1 MSEPL
6 VYVKGADMTKLRM
19 GIRSALV
26 SGMLCAAVAP
36 AQAANPAF
44 QTFFFSVCQNP
55 TAALAARCGQTAGGQ
70 GNLSGDSES
79 SLTPSQALSNNQSPL
94 SLAHSRAEQVREY
107 SATAREDASELEAGK
122 YGLLFVGRGAW
133 DDQERVIDVDAER
146 GFSSDA
152 QAFDFGFESRVS
164 ERVAMGLLATYEGS
178 SGEFV
183 PERPGVNFTPVGN
196 AGAVDV
202 RSWGLAAYLSAQLG
216 EGGFFDLA
224 AGYVDSQFDLE
235 RRAIFQESGRVVP
248 QTSVATTADADGQQI
263 WATAN
268 AGFDWSNGAWTWGLY
283 ASALWA
289 KSTQDPYGERDL
301 SGSGLAMHFDVAD
314 RETLLGTVGARASRA
329 IKTSF
334 GVVVPQLRVDYVRE
348 FELDGQDATASFLLD
363 AQRSTFT
370 FAGDEPDR
378 TYGVAAFG
386 FVVILP
392 SGWIPYLSVDGI
404 AGSDDLD
411 RYRVALGLRRE
422 L

>member
-1 MSEPL
+1 
-6 VYVKGADMTKLRM
+6 MTTLRM
-19 GIRSALV
+19 GITTAL
-26 SGMLCAAVAP
+26 AAVACTAAP
-36 AQAANPAF
+36 ATQAANPAF
-44 QTFFFSVCQNP
+44 QNFFFTVCQNP
-55 TAALAARCGQTAGGQ
+55 TAALAARCGETAAGQ

-79 SLTPSQALSNNQSPL
+79 SLNPSQALSNNQSPL
-94 SLAHSRAEQVREY
+94 SLAHSRGEQVREY
-107 SATAREDASELEAGK
+107 SAASREDDRSLEASK
-122 YGLLFVGRGAW
+122 FGLLFVGRGAW
-133 DDQERVIDVDAER
+133 DDQDRMVDVDAER

-164 ERVAMGLLATYEGS
+164 ERVAIGLLATYEAI

-183 PERPGVNFTPVGN
+183 PERPGANFAPVGN
-196 AGAVDV
+196 AGDVDV

-216 EGGFFDLA
+216 EGGFLDLA
-224 AGYVDSQFDLE
+224 AGYVDSQFELE
-235 RRAIFQESGRVVP
+235 RRAVFQESGRVVP
-248 QTSVATTADADGQQI
+248 QTNVATTADADGQQL

-268 AGFDWSNGAWTWGLY
+268 AGFDWSDGAWTWGLY

-289 KSTQDPYGERDL
+289 ESAQDPYDERDV

-314 RETLLGTVGARASRA
+314 RQSLLGTAGARASRA

-370 FAGDEPDR
+370 FAGDEPDDS
-378 TYGVAAFG
+378 YGVAAFG
-386 FVVILP
+386 IAAILP
-392 SGWIPYLSVDGI
+392 GGWMPYLSVDAIVG
-404 AGSDDLD
+404 GDEQD

>member
-1 MSEPL
+1 MS
-6 VYVKGADMTKLRM
+6 KLRT
-19 GIRSALV
+19 GILSALA
-26 SGMLCAAVAP
+26 LTAVAP
-36 AQAANPAF
+36 AAQAANPTF
-44 QTFFFSVCQNP
+44 QAFFFTVCQNP
-55 TAALAARCGQTAGGQ
+55 TGALATRCGQTAGGQ

-79 SLTPSQALSNNQSPL
+79 SLNPSQALSNNQSPL
-94 SLAHSRAEQVREY
+94 SLAHSRAEQVKEY
-107 SATAREDASELEAGK
+107 SAAAREDEHSLEAGK

-133 DDQERVIDVDAER
+133 DDQDRIVDVDAER

-152 QAFDFGFESRVS
+152 QAFDFGLERRVS
-164 ERVAMGLLATYEGS
+164 ERVAIGLFATYESS

-183 PERPGVNFTPVGN
+183 PDRAGVNFAPVGN
-196 AGAVDV
+196 AGDVDV

-235 RRAIFQESGRVVP
+235 RRAVFQESARVVP
-248 QTSVATTADADGQQI
+248 QTNVSTTADADGQQV

-268 AGFDWSNGAWTWGLY
+268 AGFDWSSGAWTWGLC

-289 KSTQDPYGERDL
+289 ESTQDPYDERDA
-301 SGSGLAMHFDVAD
+301 SGSGLAMHFDVED
-314 RETLLGTVGARASRA
+314 RQTLLGTAGLRASRA

-334 GVVVPQLRVDYVRE
+334 GVVVPQLRLDYVRE
-348 FELDGQDATASFLLD
+348 FELDGQDASASFLLD
-363 AQRSTFT
+363 GQRTTFT

-386 FVVILP
+386 IAAITP
-392 SGWIPYLSVDGI
+392 GGWMPYLNVDAIVG
-404 AGSDDLD
+404 ADEQD
-411 RYRVALGLRRE
+411 RYRVSLGLRRE